1 MLWRRRKAIVLIQ
14 LLRVYSKQNLSQQEY
29 SFEINQKN
37 ELLVQYDER
46 EAVIIVDHIN
56 KVKIEEFIAWF
67 LACPKFIDFEVL
79 LSFLLPSSSLIPVS
93 FVLTTEIMVSQ
104 DFEVEIV
111 VLSVSSCTVL

>member
-79 LSFLLPSSSLIPVS
+79 SSNLFFSPFLSF
-93 FVLTTEIMVSQ
+93 
-104 DFEVEIV
+104 V
-111 VLSVSSCTVL
+111 VINA